1 MYRYELI
8 MKFVLIFLW
17 HILWSANFFISEI
30 HAQGHTNLRNDSSI
44 NVLFIGNS
52 LTYTNNLPLL
62 VKNVAQKQGMEVHT
76 EMLALPNYALEDHW
90 KDGTMQE
97 RIRSGIFDFVIVQQG
112 PSSEKDGRVMLLDYG
127 ARIKTLCEQ
136 YGSKLVFFMVWPAKY
151 NWHTFEG
158 VINNYT
164 EAANATKSILCP
176 VGLEWKQYMES
187 TLDYGYYGDDQFH
200 PSLQGSQIAA
210 EVIFAA
216 LKRNYKQ

>member
-1 MYRYELI
+1 
-8 MKFVLIFLW
+8 MKFVLVFLW

-30 HAQGHTNLRNDSSI
+30 HAQGHTNLRIDSSI

-52 LTYTNNLPLL
+52 LTYTNNLPQI
-62 VKNVAQKQGMEVHT
+62 VKNVANMQCIEFHT

-112 PSSEKDGRVMLLDYG
+112 PSSQKDGREMLLDYG
-127 ARIKTLCEQ
+127 ARIKTLCDQ
-136 YGSKLVFFMVWPAKY
+136 YGSKLVFLMVWPARA
-151 NWHTFEG
+151 NWRTFPD

-164 EAANATKSILCP
+164 EAAATTQSILCP
-176 VGLEWKQYMES
+176 VGLEWKKYMES
-187 TLDYGYYGDDQFH
+187 TLDYGYYGADQFH

-216 LKRNYKQ
+216 LKRNHKQ